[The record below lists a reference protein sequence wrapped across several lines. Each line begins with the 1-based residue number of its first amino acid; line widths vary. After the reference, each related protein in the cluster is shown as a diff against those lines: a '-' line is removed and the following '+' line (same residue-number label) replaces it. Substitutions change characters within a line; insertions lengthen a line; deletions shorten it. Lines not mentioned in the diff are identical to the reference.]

1 MSPTDWASLHHAYGT
16 AEDIP
21 ALLKAAEN
29 APAPDRYDQEPWF
42 SLWSALCHQEDVY
55 LASYAAVPELV
66 RIAASREGGPR
77 AECLLLAG
85 CIELERNTA
94 RAPSV
99 PDWLIDTYRKAI
111 AAGAEVAASSL
122 RGVGPADDRRRFE
135 IALAAFRGDLTTA
148 RRLLAEDE
156 ESKGER

>member
-1 MSPTDWASLHHAYGT
+1 MSPTDWTSLRHAYGP

-21 ALLKAAEN
+21 TLLKAAEN
-29 APAPDRYDQEPWF
+29 APAPNRYDEEPWY

-55 LASYAAVPELV
+55 TASYAAVPELV

-94 RAPSV
+94 RAPAM
-99 PDWLIDTYRKAI
+99 PDALTDTYRQAI
-111 AAGAEVAASSL
+111 AAGAAVAASSL
-122 RGVGPADDRRRFE
+122 RGVGQADDRRKLE
-135 IALAAFRGDLTTA
+135 IALAAFRGDLATA
-148 RRLLAEDE
+148 RRLIGKDDE
-156 ESKGER
+156 SGR